1 MDGRNFLILSD
12 LDGTI
17 VPMGLPISV
26 ENIAA
31 VTRMEGDGVVFSIA
45 TGRSPEAAM
54 GYVKDL
60 PVNGASLFFN
70 GAMLYDCQR
79 EQVLGTTALTAE
91 NPRLWIQFA
100 EKVETSIETTSVE
113 IHTTRGC
120 EIISE
125 PKYDDP
131 RLIKEFYH
139 VLHTPL
145 DELCNMKKTPWL
157 KLLIYDTPEHLK
169 EVEQMAADS
178 GMLFYANM
186 FYSEPTYLEFV
197 AKNASKGYALQAIR
211 KMPAYKGRTF
221 LALGDYLNDLTMM
234 KEADISIAP
243 ANAHDAV
250 KRVADF
256 VACDAREHL
265 LVWVEQHF
273 SEIVTRIK
281 EKQAIH

>member
-17 VPMGLPISV
+17 VPMGLPISA

-91 NPRLWIQFA
+91 NPRLWIHFA
-100 EKVETSIETTSVE
+100 EKVETS
-113 IHTTRGC
+113 
-120 EIISE
+120 

-169 EVEQMAADS
+169 EVEQMAVDS

-211 KMPAYKGRTF
+211 KMPAYKGKTF